1 MTTKFFVWFKTLHYE
16 SQISTSLY
24 DWGINWS
31 LRKNLCQ
38 TEVSQS
44 PIKITTM
51 SEIKEEQLKLVLK
64 VADVVNRLDRMIC
77 VTQLRYIAYKPKR
90 LYVQV
95 RFLAG
100 KIKVDKLQQIVRVN
114 FKLEEIFYLLDVMSS
129 VYDSVIPNQPDRKVS
144 KK

>member
-1 MTTKFFVWFKTLHYE
+1 MRVRFQPACTIGESTGRCGKSFVKL
-16 SQISTSLY
+16 
-24 DWGINWS
+24 
-31 LRKNLCQ
+31 K
-38 TEVSQS
+38 S
-44 PIKITTM
+44 PMQITTM

-77 VTQLRYIAYKPKR
+77 ATQMRYIAYKPKR

-95 RFLAG
+95 RFLAR

-129 VYDSVIPNQPDRKVS
+129 VYESVIPNQPDRKVS